1 MHLENLLYQ
10 CDLVCCGSQNGST
23 MELIKLIVQI
33 LLFVVACGA
42 LWQGF
47 REYKSHKQKEDNK
60 LFSQLNKRYLNNE
73 DIQKVVKYLR
83 DQEPSD
89 EEPDLYQLELFL
101 RFFEELGIYMKTKSL
116 DKDLIEVF
124 FGYYLKQL
132 YFTERGKALL
142 KRLEDGNSENSENN
156 LELLKVIKE
165 QLEIK

>member
-1 MHLENLLYQ
+1 MHFENLLYQ

-33 LLFVVACGA
+33 LLFVVACSA

-101 RFFEELGIYMKTKSL
+101 RFFEELGIYMKTNSL
-116 DKDLIEVF
+116 DTELVDDF
-124 FGYYLKQL
+124 FGFYLRQL
-132 YFTERGKALL
+132 YKTKRGVA
-142 KRLEDGNSENSENN
+142 
-156 LELLKVIKE
+156 
-165 QLEIK
+165 